1 MERHELSLLASLFL
15 VPERVSDLERLG
27 DFCEFCVTSL
37 LGFQQLTILGLQEVG
52 LSASDESNSC
62 HWWFVF
68 GVYILFGG
76 VEEQG
81 GSQRELGQIVDALE
95 ASP

>member
-15 VPERVSDLERLG
+15 VPECVSYLERLG
-27 DFCEFCVTSL
+27 DFCEFCIISSL
-37 LGFQQLTILGLQEVG
+37 EPQQLTILGLQEVG

-62 HWWFVF
+62 HWWLVF
-68 GVYILFGG
+68 GVYTLFGG
-76 VEEQG
+76 VEEQV
-81 GSQRELGQIVDALE
+81 GSQRELGQVVDALE